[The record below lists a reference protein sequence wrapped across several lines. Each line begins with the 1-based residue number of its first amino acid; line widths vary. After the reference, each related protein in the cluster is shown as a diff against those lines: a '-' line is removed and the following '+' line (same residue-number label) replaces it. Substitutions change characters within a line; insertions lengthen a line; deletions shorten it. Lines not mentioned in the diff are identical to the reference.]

1 MVSETLLGRVAV
13 AGLLVA
19 LAVVGCG
26 SVETGGPGEA
36 GPGLSGGVTTTPNP
50 GSAEPSIAGSSNA
63 GSSNPGSSNPGSSN
77 PGSSNPGSSNPGS
90 SNPGG
95 LDGDPADPSSGD
107 TRVAWVPPGPGNEFP
122 RRHHGHAED
131 RWYKA
136 LSDHDCDAIAALGR
150 ERGQRQLYAGLGDA
164 CRAALKKDDR
174 LWTSAE
180 VAWRQ
185 VSDPTDCLDRSALR
199 LLRDLVMAHQ
209 RAPHAHIDIVNSPS
223 GAACDSDRP
232 TLTPTPESPSPT
244 PESPSPTPES
254 LSEASQ
260 IRATAHYW
268 PRPLVLAGWR

>member
-1 MVSETLLGRVAV
+1 VSGTLLGRVAV

-26 SVETGGPGEA
+26 AVETGGPGEA
-36 GPGLSGGVTTTPNP
+36 GTGLSGGVTTTPNP
-50 GSAEPSIAGSSNA
+50 GSTEP
-63 GSSNPGSSNPGSSN
+63 SNPGPSNRGPSNPGPSNRGPSN
-77 PGSSNPGSSNPGS
+77 PGPSNPGPSNPGP

-95 LDGDPADPSSGD
+95 LDGDTADPSSDD
-107 TRVAWVPPGPGNEFP
+107 THVAWVPPGPGKEFP
-122 RRHHGHAED
+122 HEHRRHAED

-136 LSDHDCDAIAALGR
+136 LSDHDCDAIAALGP
-150 ERGQRQLYAGLGDA
+150 ERGQRQLYAGLGEA

-223 GAACDSDRP
+223 GAACDSDPP
-232 TLTPTPESPSPT
+232 TLIPTPESPRPT
-244 PESPSPTPES
+244 PENP
-254 LSEASQ
+254 SEASQ
-260 IRATAHYW
+260 IRTTAHYW
-268 PRPLVLAGWR
+268 PRPMVLAGRWR